1 MAEVTGKLRLF
12 CNYYVADTKQNGE
25 AAAVKAGYAEKSAA
39 QQASRF
45 LARPEVQAYIATLIE
60 QRCERTQIDADW
72 VLKRLEEIDAMELRD
87 IFNDDF
93 TLKPLNEWPLS
104 WRKYINSF
112 EMMELAAADKS
123 KDLDRMA
130 RTLKKIKGPDKQKNL
145 DQIGKHVDVGAWREH
160 ILVDDQTSLAERM
173 ARARAKAA
181 ESKP

>member
-25 AAAVKAGYAEKSAA
+25 AAAIKAGYAEKSAA

-72 VLKRLEEIDAMELRD
+72 VLERLAEIDAMELRD

-93 TLKPLNEWPLS
+93 TLKPLNDWPLS

-112 EMMELAAADKS
+112 EVAELAAAGGDPAKI
-123 KDLDRMA
+123 A
-130 RTLKKIKGPDKQKNL
+130 RTLKKLKLPDKQKNL

-181 ESKP
+181 ESKS

>member
-25 AAAVKAGYAEKSAA
+25 AAAIKAGYAERSAA

-72 VLKRLEEIDAMELRD
+72 VLERLAEIDAMELRD

-112 EMMELAAADKS
+112 EVAELAAADGDPAKI
-123 KDLDRMA
+123 A
-130 RTLKKIKGPDKQKNL
+130 RTLKKLKLPDKQKNL

-181 ESKP
+181 EGRS

>member
-25 AAAVKAGYAEKSAA
+25 AAAIKAGYAEKSAA

-72 VLKRLEEIDAMELRD
+72 VLERLAEIDAMELRD

-93 TLKPLNEWPLS
+93 TLKQLNEWPLA

-112 EMMELAAADKS
+112 EVAELAAADGDPAKI
-123 KDLDRMA
+123 A
-130 RTLKKIKGPDKQKNL
+130 RTLKKLKLPDKQKNL

-181 ESKP
+181 ESKS